1 MTARRVSGSGC
12 DETGEERDVGEEGDC
27 DSRQGGEGERVE
39 KDEAENGSLLA
50 VGLRGSAGDD
60 DAGSG
65 DHLAHDAAGGV
76 G

>member
-1 MTARRVSGSGC
+1 MR
-12 DETGEERDVGEEGDC
+12 DEGGEERHVGEEGDD
-27 DSRQGGEGERVE
+27 DSGEDGKGQAMK
-39 KDEAENGSLLA
+39 KDEAQDGSFLT
-50 VGLRGSAGDD
+50 VGLRGCAGDD